1 LYSLKDKGVYS
12 EYNHEVTAWGIQ
24 DFCRELPHGEDDYFA
39 EMRTFILR
47 LYTKAAKKEA
57 KYFLDKTPHYY
68 WVAED
73 IIRLFPEGKFIFL
86 WRNPLSI
93 ISSLMETWIGGR
105 WTLYLYEGHLFDGLS
120 NWVAT
125 YQKYSDK
132 IPAIRYEDMLAK
144 PAEEWGRV
152 FAYLE
157 LPFEPKLVSDFAS
170 IQLKG
175 RLGDQPGMK
184 NYQSL
189 SQEPL
194 EKWKRILANP
204 IRKAWCRRYLR
215 WIGQER
221 LAVMGYDLA
230 ELMAEL
236 DAVPVDY
243 RYMASD
249 IWRIPYGKAYRI
261 FEGRMVKHKLQAL
274 KSGQRMHIHT

>member
-1 LYSLKDKGVYS
+1 LYNDLIPLFLFSLPRSGSTLSQRILGTHPDIATVTEPSILLPYLYSLKDKGVYS

-184 NYQSL
+184 NYQGLVSAL
-189 SQEPL
+189 FEMDWS
-194 EKWKRILANP
+194 
-204 IRKAWCRRYLR
+204 
-215 WIGQER
+215 G
-221 LAVMGYDLA
+221 AVGGDGL
-230 ELMAEL
+230 
-236 DAVPVDY
+236 
-243 RYMASD
+243 
-249 IWRIPYGKAYRI
+249 
-261 FEGRMVKHKLQAL
+261 
-274 KSGQRMHIHT
+274 